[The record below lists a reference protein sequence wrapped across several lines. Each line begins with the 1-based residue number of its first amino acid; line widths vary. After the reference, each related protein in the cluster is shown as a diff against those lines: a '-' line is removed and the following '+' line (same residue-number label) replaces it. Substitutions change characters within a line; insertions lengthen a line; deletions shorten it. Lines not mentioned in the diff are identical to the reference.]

1 MIGQSM
7 IWKNVR
13 AVFRTDHAR
22 ATTESASTIMLISS
36 RFRRG
41 ANRRMAVAESAAN
54 HVRLG

>member
-22 ATTESASTIMLISS
+22 ATTESASTIHADLIALQARRQSS
-36 RFRRG
+36 DGRRG
-41 ANRRMAVAESAAN
+41 ER
-54 HVRLG
+54 G